1 VTGASRWTDI
11 NSSTGK
17 VDRMTHRFCCYCTA
31 TRDSPAIAT
40 ATPSLSLRL
49 SRNASTMKIRIL
61 LPIVVMTTAL
71 GAFAVGA
78 AEQAGSSEASA
89 TKNPFAG
96 KPEAAKEGRQIF
108 LQTGCYNCH
117 GLEAK
122 GGGIAPD
129 LTVSK
134 LDPQQ
139 MFKTIHDGRPGTLMP
154 SWGKELDADQ
164 IWKVITYLR
173 SVRPAGSG

>member
-1 VTGASRWTDI
+1 MRVRT
-11 NSSTGK
+11 
-17 VDRMTHRFCCYCTA
+17 
-31 TRDSPAIAT
+31 
-40 ATPSLSLRL
+40 
-49 SRNASTMKIRIL
+49 L
-61 LPIVVMTTAL
+61 LPVLMVAGMV
-71 GAFAVGA
+71 GAFGSGA
-78 AEQAGSSEASA
+78 AEQAGSNDANA
-89 TKNPFAG
+89 TTNPFAG
-96 KPEAAKEGRQIF
+96 QPGAAKEGRQIF

-139 MFKTIHDGRPGTLMP
+139 MFRTIHDGRPGTLMP
-154 SWGKELDADQ
+154 SWGKELDADK

-173 SVRPAGSG
+173 SLRSPGSG

>member
-1 VTGASRWTDI
+1 MRRRLVLP
-11 NSSTGK
+11 
-17 VDRMTHRFCCYCTA
+17 VLV
-31 TRDSPAIAT
+31 IAT
-40 ATPSLSLRL
+40 AFGT
-49 SRNASTMKIRIL
+49 
-61 LPIVVMTTAL
+61 
-71 GAFAVGA
+71 FAVGA
-78 AEQAGSSEASA
+78 ADQAGSNDASA
-89 TKNPFAG
+89 TTNPFAG

-129 LTVSK
+129 LTVTK

-173 SVRPAGSG
+173 SIRPAGSG

>member
-1 VTGASRWTDI
+1 M
-11 NSSTGK
+11 K
-17 VDRMTHRFCCYCTA
+17 M
-31 TRDSPAIAT
+31 
-40 ATPSLSLRL
+40 RL
-49 SRNASTMKIRIL
+49 L
-61 LPIVVMTTAL
+61 LPVLVMAGGL
-71 GAFAVGA
+71 GAFAGHA
-78 AEQAGSSEASA
+78 ADQANSNDASA
-89 TKNPFAG
+89 TTNPFAG

-129 LTVSK
+129 LTVTT
-134 LDPQQ
+134 LDPRQ

-173 SVRPAGSG
+173 SIRPAVSG

>member
-1 VTGASRWTDI
+1 MTGASRWTDI

-49 SRNASTMKIRIL
+49 SRNASSMKIRIL

-154 SWGKELDADQ
+154 SWGKELSSDE
-164 IWKVITYLR
+164 IWKVITYLQSLR
-173 SVRPAGSG
+173 HNGSS

>member
-1 VTGASRWTDI
+1 
-11 NSSTGK
+11 
-17 VDRMTHRFCCYCTA
+17 MTHRFCCYCTA

>member
-1 VTGASRWTDI
+1 
-11 NSSTGK
+11 
-17 VDRMTHRFCCYCTA
+17 
-31 TRDSPAIAT
+31 
-40 ATPSLSLRL
+40 
-49 SRNASTMKIRIL
+49 MKIRVL
-61 LPIVVMTTAL
+61 FPVLVMAGTL

-78 AEQAGSSEASA
+78 ADQAGSNGASA
-89 TKNPFAG
+89 TTNPFAG
-96 KPEAAKEGRQIF
+96 KPDAAKEGRQIF

-139 MFKTIHDGRPGTLMP
+139 MFKTIHDGRPGTLMR
-154 SWGKELDADQ
+154 SWGKELDADH

-173 SVRPAGSG
+173 SIRPAGSG

>member
-1 VTGASRWTDI
+1 MNMRA
-11 NSSTGK
+11 
-17 VDRMTHRFCCYCTA
+17 
-31 TRDSPAIAT
+31 
-40 ATPSLSLRL
+40 
-49 SRNASTMKIRIL
+49 L
-61 LPIVVMTTAL
+61 LPVLAMAGAL
-71 GAFAVGA
+71 GAVGVVA
-78 AEQAGSSEASA
+78 ADQMGTSDASA
-89 TKNPFAG
+89 TTNPFAG
-96 KPEAAKEGRQIF
+96 KAEAAKEGRQIF

-139 MFKTIHDGRPGTLMP
+139 MFRTIHDGRPGTLMP
-154 SWGKELDADQ
+154 SWGKELDSDK

-173 SVRPAGSG
+173 SLRPPGSG

>member
-1 VTGASRWTDI
+1 MKRSVLLAVLFIAGTVGTL
-11 NSSTGK
+11 
-17 VDRMTHRFCCYCTA
+17 DR
-31 TRDSPAIAT
+31 S
-40 ATPSLSLRL
+40 
-49 SRNASTMKIRIL
+49 
-61 LPIVVMTTAL
+61 
-71 GAFAVGA
+71 A
-78 AEQAGSSEASA
+78 AEQAGSHDARA
-89 TKNPFAG
+89 TTNPFAG
-96 KPEAAKEGRQIF
+96 QPGAAKEGRQIF

-129 LTVSK
+129 LTASK

-154 SWGKELDADQ
+154 SWGKELDSNQ

-173 SVRPAGSG
+173 SLRSPGSG

>member
-1 VTGASRWTDI
+1 
-11 NSSTGK
+11 
-17 VDRMTHRFCCYCTA
+17 MTHRFCCYCTA

-49 SRNASTMKIRIL
+49 SRNASSMKIRIL